1 MSAEVNDGGSAE
13 VVVNQDGR
21 ILIPAQIRR
30 DLRMTAGSTL
40 LLSVEDGRVVLE
52 TREQLIARMRQ
63 EIAESWTGD
72 PDTSPADELIA
83 ERRAEAAAENA
94 R

>member
-1 MSAEVNDGGSAE
+1 
-13 VVVNQDGR
+13 
-21 ILIPAQIRR
+21 
-30 DLRMTAGSTL
+30 MTAGSTL

-52 TREQLIARMRQ
+52 TREQLLDRMRR

-72 PDTSPADELIA
+72 PDTSVADELIS
-83 ERRAEAAAENA
+83 ERRVEAAGEDA